1 MKPHRFYKFGHFLL
15 DATAKVLLRE
25 GQSVNLTRKAVDTL
39 LVLVENAGQVVP
51 KDEMISTIWPD
62 RVVDEA
68 NLTQNIAM
76 VRKAL
81 AVSSDSPAFIETF
94 PGRGYRLAG
103 PVEIERAEQNGLHE
117 IAASLTREP
126 GLSES
131 IPSST
136 EISAPAKKIFTPK
149 YVLPTVLSLCLLVLV
164 SAWFYFRYNSQIP
177 STDFRVSALTRLP
190 GEERQ
195 PALSPDGK
203 RIAFL
208 WDQGQ
213 AQTPAIFWQ
222 TLGEGSAQ
230 QLTKDEGQYNSPVW
244 SSDGNALA
252 YLRTDK
258 TATQVLIR
266 SLQSGE
272 ERLVTQFTPPIYGFQ
287 QRFLAWS
294 SDGKWLVISHHDS
307 PERPNGLTLV
317 SVTTG
322 EKKKL
327 TAPAAM
333 VGGDMD
339 PQFSPDNQTITF
351 IRAIHRTHQE
361 IYSVSIAGGEPQ
373 PLTTEIKQIS
383 SHDWLPDGSAIVFA
397 SNRGGEFRLWKLYAK
412 KGGVEAIGIY
422 GEYPIELALARN
434 APVLVYSIQPQDR
447 NIWQLNLSEK
457 KWKRIIASSAQ
468 DASPQYSPQGD
479 KICFRSDRSGEEAL
493 WVSDADG
500 NNQQQITRDPLY
512 PSFGNWSPDGK
523 QIVFNN
529 SRTTEIYLAE
539 QNADGNWVV
548 KNLNVKGVHPI
559 FAPDNKFIY
568 AGTTSNIIR
577 IDPQTGIHSELVK
590 IGGFSLG
597 IARDGATIYFVR
609 EVNDTTLWQVDTAT
623 GAYKKALDGLLPSC
637 TSCWSLTPR
646 GIYFLGSKQRSF
658 DQQSLYFHDFA
669 TGREQEIV
677 AYPEP
682 LTPVGSGPFSL
693 SPDLVNLLCVRVAAA
708 NSDIMRAEPFR

>member
-1 MKPHRFYKFGHFLL
+1 MKPHRFYKFGHFSL

-51 KDEMISTIWPD
+51 KDEMLSTIWPD

-81 AVSSDSPAFIETF
+81 AVSSDSPAYIETF

-103 PVEIERAEQNGLHE
+103 PVEIERAAQNGAHE
-117 IAASLTREP
+117 IAAPLSVEP
-126 GLSES
+126 ENSV
-131 IPSST
+131 IPSAAET
-136 EISAPAKKIFTPK
+136 SAPAKKSSSQK
-149 YVLPTVLSLCLLVLV
+149 YLLPFVLTLGVLTLL
-164 SAWFYFRYNSQIP
+164 SAWFLLRRSPQIP
-177 STDFRVSALTRLP
+177 ANDFRVSALTRLP

-222 TLGEGSAQ
+222 AIGEGSPQ
-230 QLTKDEGQYNSPVW
+230 QLTKDEGYYNSPVW

-258 TATQVLIR
+258 AATQVLIR

-294 SDGKWLVISHHDS
+294 GDGKWLVVSHHEA
-307 PERPNGLTLV
+307 PENPNGLTLV
-317 SVTTG
+317 SVATG

-327 TAPAAM
+327 TLPAAM

-339 PQFSPDNQTITF
+339 PQFAPDNQTITF

-361 IYSVSIAGGEPQ
+361 IYSVSIAGGEAK
-373 PLTTEIKQIS
+373 PLTNETKQIS

-397 SNRGGEFRLWKLYAK
+397 SNRGGEFRLWKLLVK
-412 KGGVEAIGIY
+412 TGGVEAIGIY
-422 GEYPIELALARN
+422 GEYPIELALARQ
-434 APVLVYSIQPQDR
+434 AAVLVYSIQPQDR
-447 NIWQLNLSEK
+447 NIWRLTLPEK
-457 KWKRIIASSAQ
+457 KWTRIIASSAQ
-468 DASPQYSPQGD
+468 DASPQYSPAGD

-500 NNQQQITRDPLY
+500 NNQQQITRETLY

-539 QNADGNWVV
+539 QASDKNWSV

-559 FAPDNKFIY
+559 FSPDNKWIY
-568 AGTTSNIIR
+568 AGTINNLIR
-577 IDPQTGIHSELVK
+577 IDRKTGSNSELVK
-590 IGGFSLG
+590 TGGFSLG

-609 EVNDTTLWQVDTAT
+609 EVNDTTLWQADTAT

-646 GIYFLGSKQRSF
+646 GIYFLGSKRRSF

-669 TGREQEIV
+669 TGHEQEII

-693 SPDLVNLLCVRVAAA
+693 SPDLMNLLCVRIAAA